1 MEKITELNTKCLEN
15 MPMLLESI
23 AITANKINDLIEQE
37 GENLNSFIKKHY
49 LTSRLYTSFIDN
61 NSINIFSDGN
71 RRKHTYGL
79 KPILHIP
86 YSFTLSENKKKSAIS
101 FFIECGYLCNEED
114 NVIYFGIGEE
124 SENILS
130 TEFINE
136 LEQNIP
142 DKWKIRTNEYY
153 IGIEFIPDMSF
164 SEEKINDCT
173 EDFKNYILSPILA
186 RLK

>member
-1 MEKITELNTKCLEN
+1 
-15 MPMLLESI
+15 MLLESI
-23 AITANKINDLIEQE
+23 AITANKITALIEQE
-37 GENLNSFIKKHY
+37 GEKLNSFIETHF
-49 LTSRLYTSFIDN
+49 SNSHLYTSLIDN

-71 RRKHTYGL
+71 RRKPTYEL

-101 FFIECGYLCNEED
+101 FFIECGYLCNEEE

-136 LEQNIP
+136 LEQSIP
-142 DKWKIRTNEYY
+142 NKWKISKDEYY
-153 IGIEFIPDMSF
+153 IGIEFIPDNSF
-164 SEEKINDCT
+164 SEEKINDYT
-173 EDFKNYILSPILA
+173 EDFKNYILTPILS
-186 RLK
+186 RLE